1 MLGLGQRT
9 ISVRY
14 WATGGL
20 NEKVRS
26 EQNMK
31 VGNVAKCLSWETASG
46 LVFDWRNS
54 SKAKCLDL
62 REQREKK
69 IMSTR

>member
-20 NEKVRS
+20 DEKVRS

-31 VGNVAKCLSWETASG
+31 VGNVAKCLSWETASS
-46 LVFDWRNS
+46 LV
-54 SKAKCLDL
+54 CLIGGTAA
-62 REQREKK
+62 RP
-69 IMSTR
+69 SAWT